1 MLQQVDI
8 DRNALSEPVRLLLD
22 ELTLK
27 HNKLQYCLIVSAVQ
41 DSRNPDFWDLV
52 FHDPRFTND
61 EAKPVGAVSWSWG
74 SRNDKEYRTKSRLIQ
89 NDRFGAWNRDEFH
102 SKRIKDV
109 KKTIKNVLEFV
120 KPYEWHELVT
130 EERNNALR
138 ASSKWRDENDSIQY
152 SFRPNAKEV
161 VEEILHL
168 MNLNVPFK
176 TQAFKNMISKLPEWE
191 ENERR
196 RSVVNKFDSIIFHR
210 DKVIFVTHD
219 GQQSELPSVDA
230 LPEKHRNA
238 IALLKI
244 MGEEQHI
251 PEVGYK
257 GKHQKYFIYA

>member
-22 ELTLK
+22 DLTLK
-27 HNKLQYCLIVSAVQ
+27 HNKLQYCLTVSAVQ

-52 FHDPRFTND
+52 FHDPRFSND

-89 NDRFGAWNRDEFH
+89 NERFGSWNRDEFH
-102 SKRIKDV
+102 SKRTKDV
-109 KKTIKNVLEFV
+109 KKTIKNILEFV
-120 KPYEWHELVT
+120 KPYDWHELVT
-130 EERNNALR
+130 EERNQALR
-138 ASSKWRDENDSIQY
+138 AASKWRDENDKIQY

-161 VEEILHL
+161 VEEIRHL
-168 MNLNVPFK
+168 LNLNVPFK
-176 TQAFKNMISKLPEWE
+176 TEAFKNMINKLPEWE
-191 ENERR
+191 EHERR
-196 RSVVNKFDSIIFHR
+196 MSIPNKFDSVMFHK
-210 DKVIFVTHD
+210 DKVVFITHD

-244 MGEEQHI
+244 VGDEQHI

-257 GKHQKYFIYA
+257 GKHQKYFVYI